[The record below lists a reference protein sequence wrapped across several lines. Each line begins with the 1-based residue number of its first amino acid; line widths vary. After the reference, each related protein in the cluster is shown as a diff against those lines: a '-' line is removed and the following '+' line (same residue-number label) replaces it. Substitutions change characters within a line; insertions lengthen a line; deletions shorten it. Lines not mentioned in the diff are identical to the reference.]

1 YTAAPQLTRERLYLD
16 TMEELYQKTNKVL
29 IDVPKGNNNVIYLPL
44 DKMNTSQTNTNNRKD
59 GIPATLSSATN
70 SNSQAGSS
78 TESDSGVDS
87 VTDTQPLRD
96 SSRTSGRY

>member
-1 YTAAPQLTRERLYLD
+1 MSKIHNLLRES
-16 TMEELYQKTNKVL
+16 TT
-29 IDVPKGNNNVIYLPL
+29 
-44 DKMNTSQTNTNNRKD
+44 
-59 GIPATLSSATN
+59 TN